1 METGPDLS
9 KGGTGMIAIKDF
21 APLIAALVAIG
32 GGWWAW
38 RTSYLRA
45 LADRVAVLEARDEA
59 RSREVGAA
67 QLRVAEL
74 TAELTLERDR
84 RKTAEGEASKWQAR
98 WHARRTRQRHDSLHP
113 EGGPGSLEEDTSD
126 GDALDDH
133 AADSSGLHRIPPGG
147 HAK

>member
-1 METGPDLS
+1 
-9 KGGTGMIAIKDF
+9 MIAIKEI

-98 WHARRTRQRHDSLHP
+98 WHARRTRQRHDSQRP